1 MKTHRKDGEQ
11 MLPEIDKSN
20 LAYDLS
26 HFDNTARKEQER
38 QQDRERR
45 AREIKMNKHSVSR
58 SGSRFMIVACAVA
71 VFGALWAV
79 NVQNTKEDDIARMVD
94 DQKKL
99 LAEAQD
105 ENSLLQSRLDSKIN
119 ISYIEEYAA
128 NELGMSKVTNS
139 QINYLSV
146 NTEDLIEVSPE
157 ESGNIFTAIS
167 DWFGDLLEYIGF

>member
-1 MKTHRKDGEQ
+1 

-58 SGSRFMIVACAVA
+58 SGSRFLIVACAVA

-157 ESGNIFTAIS
+157 ESGNVFTAIS

>member
-1 MKTHRKDGEQ
+1 MKIHRKDGEQ

-99 LAEAQD
+99 LAEARD

>member
-1 MKTHRKDGEQ
+1 MKIHRKDGEQ

-157 ESGNIFTAIS
+157 ELSQTAAIPK
-167 DWFGDLLEYIGF
+167 